1 MFIGKLRRK
10 RTRHTNPQAETSTSG
25 PSPAPPAPE
34 PVLRFLNYDGSHLKE
49 RTVTDV
55 EQIPDPTDGA
65 TLWIELD
72 GIGDGTHLNQ
82 LAARFNLHPL
92 AIEDAHHTR
101 QRPKVEP
108 YDGHI
113 FVILQMVYLDPSNEL
128 CIEQVSLF
136 IGTNFVLT
144 VQEEPLRDTFN
155 SVRERIRH
163 ARGLIRKS
171 GSDHL
176 AYALID
182 SIIDNHF
189 PILERIGDH
198 LEELDRVVISEPSP
212 DHIHHLHGCKQTL
225 SQLRRFVWPE
235 RDVINA
241 LLHDESGLIRRE
253 TKVFLRDCYDHTVQI
268 MDLIE
273 AYRDSAT
280 SLMELYLS
288 SVGIRTNEI
297 MRVLT
302 VISAIFSPLT
312 FLAGIWGM
320 NFQKE
325 SDGLALPFNMPELHW
340 RYGYLSS
347 LGVMALIA
355 VAQVFYFKKKK
366 WF

>member
-1 MFIGKLRRK
+1 MFLSRLRKK
-10 RTRHTNPQAETSTSG
+10 RSRTPPQEPGTS
-25 PSPAPPAPE
+25 PVPPAPQLD
-34 PVLRFLNYDGSHLKE
+34 PVLRFTLYDSQHFEE
-49 RTVTDV
+49 RTVAAV
-55 EQIPDPTDGA
+55 NQIPPA
-65 TLWIELD
+65 SESSVLWVELD
-72 GIGDGTHLNQ
+72 GIGDGSLLNQ
-82 LAARFNLHPL
+82 LATRFNLHPL
-92 AIEDAHHTR
+92 AIEDAQHSR

-108 YDGHI
+108 YEGHL
-113 FVILQMVYLDPSNEL
+113 FVILQMVYLDAANEL
-128 CIEQVSLF
+128 CIEQVSVFL
-136 IGTNFVLT
+136 GPNFVLT
-144 VQEEPLRDTFN
+144 VQEEPLRDTFTP
-155 SVRERIRH
+155 VRERLRH
-163 ARGLIRKS
+163 ARGLIRKC
-171 GSDHL
+171 GPDHL
-176 AYALID
+176 AYALTD

-189 PILERIGDH
+189 PILERLGDH
-198 LEELDRVVISEPSP
+198 IEELDSVVISEPSP
-212 DHIHHLHGCKQTL
+212 DHIHRLHGCKQTL

-241 LLHDESGLIRRE
+241 LLHEESGLVRRE

-273 AYRDSAT
+273 AYRDSVT

-302 VISAIFSPLT
+302 VLSAIFSPLT

-325 SDGLALPFNMPELHW
+325 TDGIAMPFNMPELHW

-347 LGVMALIA
+347 LAVMALIA
-355 VAQVFYFKKKK
+355 TAQIYYFKKKK

>member
-1 MFIGKLRRK
+1 MFLSRLRKK
-10 RTRHTNPQAETSTSG
+10 RSRTPPQEPGTS
-25 PSPAPPAPE
+25 PVPPAPQLD
-34 PVLRFLNYDGSHLKE
+34 PVLRFTLYDSQHFEE
-49 RTVTDV
+49 RTVAAV
-55 EQIPDPTDGA
+55 NQIPPA
-65 TLWIELD
+65 SESSVLWVELD
-72 GIGDGTHLNQ
+72 GIGDGSLLNQ
-82 LAARFNLHPL
+82 LATRFNLHPL
-92 AIEDAHHTR
+92 AIEDAQHSR

-108 YDGHI
+108 YEGHL
-113 FVILQMVYLDPSNEL
+113 FVILQMVYLDAANEL
-128 CIEQVSLF
+128 CIEQVSVFL
-136 IGTNFVLT
+136 GPNFVLT
-144 VQEEPLRDTFN
+144 VQEEPLRDTFTP
-155 SVRERIRH
+155 VRERLRH
-163 ARGLIRKS
+163 ARGLIRKC
-171 GSDHL
+171 GPDHL
-176 AYALID
+176 AYALTD

-189 PILERIGDH
+189 PILERLGDH
-198 LEELDRVVISEPSP
+198 IEELDSVVISEPSP
-212 DHIHHLHGCKQTL
+212 DHIHRLHGCKQTL

-241 LLHDESGLIRRE
+241 LLHEESGLVRRE

-273 AYRDSAT
+273 AYRDSVT

-302 VISAIFSPLT
+302 VLSAIFSPLT

-325 SDGLALPFNMPELHW
+325 TDGIALPFNMPELHW

-347 LGVMALIA
+347 LAVMALIA
-355 VAQVFYFKKKK
+355 TAQIYYFKKKK

>member
-1 MFIGKLRRK
+1 MFLSRLRKK
-10 RTRHTNPQAETSTSG
+10 RTRIPAPEPGAQ
-25 PSPAPPAPE
+25 PAPPTQLLE
-34 PVLRFLNYDGSHLKE
+34 PVLRFTTYDPSHFE
-49 RTVTDV
+49 EQVVTTVD
-55 EQIPDPTDGA
+55 QIPQPSDNSV
-65 TLWIELD
+65 LWVELD
-72 GIGDGTHLNQ
+72 GIGDGVLLNQ
-82 LAARFNLHPL
+82 LATRFNLHPL
-92 AIEDAHHTR
+92 AIEDAQHSR

-108 YDGHI
+108 YEGHL
-113 FVILQMVYLDPSNEL
+113 FVILQMVYLDTANEL
-128 CIEQVSLF
+128 CIEQVSVFL
-136 IGTNFVLT
+136 GPHFVLT

-155 SVRERIRH
+155 PVRERIRH
-163 ARGLIRKS
+163 ARGLIRKC
-171 GSDHL
+171 GPDHL
-176 AYALID
+176 AYALTD

-189 PILERIGDH
+189 PILERLGDH
-198 LEELDRVVISEPSP
+198 IEELDSVVISEPSP
-212 DHIHHLHGCKQTL
+212 DHIHRLHGCKQTL

-241 LLHDESGLIRRE
+241 LLHDESGLVRRE

-273 AYRDSAT
+273 AYRDSVT

-302 VISAIFSPLT
+302 VLSAIFSPLT

-320 NFQKE
+320 NFQRD
-325 SDGLALPFNMPELHW
+325 SDGIPLPLNMPELHW

-347 LGVMALIA
+347 LAIMALIA
-355 VAQVFYFKKKK
+355 IAQVYYFKKKK